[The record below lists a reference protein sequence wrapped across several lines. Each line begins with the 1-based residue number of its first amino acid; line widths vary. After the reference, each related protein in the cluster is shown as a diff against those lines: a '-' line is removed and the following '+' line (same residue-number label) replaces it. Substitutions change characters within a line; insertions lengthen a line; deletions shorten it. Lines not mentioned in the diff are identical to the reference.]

1 MAAAPPAAP
10 QGPRFEPPGGLSGA
24 SGNEDA
30 APRTEPEE
38 QPGEPSEPSASQ
50 CGSQIRS
57 PVSVGATEDL
67 KEEGSTSKDQEAAE
81 LEEKLPDQTEPTKE
95 EAVVRMTNYHIHQGG
110 GDIVMIQS
118 DHTGAV
124 DILSAELETADL
136 LGEQR
141 KAQPPPL
148 APPTTWTMGK
158 MKEFKTKM
166 GKEKNARMVVKR
178 GEVVTVRVP
187 THPDGKRL
195 CWEFATDDY
204 DIGFGVY
211 FDWTTVTST
220 AITVQVSESSDE
232 EDEEEEE
239 EIEGLAP
246 VGDVER
252 GSKSYL
258 RNRYGEIMPVYRRD
272 SHREVQAGSHD
283 YPEHLGGQ
291 EGVRETLTVE
301 QPELGAQ
308 ESGNQKTGWTTITFR
323 LLRGISSST
332 PARPFLVPEMTPS
345 PVLPADNVPLSQDLE
360 DPSAVKSQSSAIAAR
375 APRPGKKDFRPPLR
389 TLAVPRA
396 LESPSGKTE
405 PSEAWRKSPVCPKK
419 PRKVLFEPRASE
431 KDLDAEDLAVEELQG
446 SPSPRWRHA
455 MCLSD
460 PAMAVLVGGE
470 GVDQRSC
477 KDALWKLEV
486 DSDFWLP
493 VGLQQENAMPSCL
506 HGHTATYDPDTKRI
520 YVFGGI
526 KEDKDYSSIYILDTV
541 TWKWL
546 PVAAKGRMPM
556 LTYHSATI
564 YRKELFVFG
573 GTSHKTASQAVGPCS
588 NVLYVFNPE
597 HEIWYQPI
605 SEGEKPLPRFGHSA
619 TLLKNKLLIFG
630 GQRTSLYFSD
640 MHILDL
646 GFMEYTPVPFIA
658 GQPSARCFHAALAV
672 SDCKVLISGGC
683 NARGALQDAFV
694 FRLDTLSWSTVRHHD
709 LCSVPRAGHT
719 LLHLTSPHQMDVG
732 KENKDE
738 HNLHTVLV
746 FGGSNC
752 AGTFY
757 NSTIKIQLDIG

>member
-1 MAAAPPAAP
+1 MLPACRRPAAW
-10 QGPRFEPPGGLSGA
+10 GGLG
-24 SGNEDA
+24 
-30 APRTEPEE
+30 
-38 QPGEPSEPSASQ
+38 PGPGLGPSPGPSPSAGGGARQ
-50 CGSQIRS
+50 GGLAFYALWGLRERPRRLGSQSSKMGYQAWLPLPLPKQLVVFGLGDWSSYS
-57 PVSVGATEDL
+57 PDTSVAVDVLVAPGVGAQRVGTLGPTRRSLVWEGDWRTDIFMASL
-67 KEEGSTSKDQEAAE
+67 KEMDKGNCV
-81 LEEKLPDQTEPTKE
+81 KL
-95 EAVVRMTNYHIHQGG
+95 V
-110 GDIVMIQS
+110 
-118 DHTGAV
+118 
-124 DILSAELETADL
+124 
-136 LGEQR
+136 
-141 KAQPPPL
+141 
-148 APPTTWTMGK
+148 
-158 MKEFKTKM
+158 
-166 GKEKNARMVVKR
+166 
-178 GEVVTVRVP
+178 
-187 THPDGKRL
+187 
-195 CWEFATDDY
+195 
-204 DIGFGVY
+204 
-211 FDWTTVTST
+211 
-220 AITVQVSESSDE
+220 
-232 EDEEEEE
+232 
-239 EIEGLAP
+239 
-246 VGDVER
+246 
-252 GSKSYL
+252 
-258 RNRYGEIMPVYRRD
+258 
-272 SHREVQAGSHD
+272 
-283 YPEHLGGQ
+283 
-291 EGVRETLTVE
+291 LTVDG
-301 QPELGAQ
+301 Q
-308 ESGNQKTGWTTITFR
+308 

-345 PVLPADNVPLSQDLE
+345 PVLPADDVPLSQDPE

-396 LESPSGKTE
+396 LEPPSGKTE
-405 PSEAWRKSPVCPKK
+405 PSEAWRESPVCPKK

-470 GVDQRSC
+470 GVNQRSC

-541 TWKWL
+541 TWEWL

-573 GTSHKTASQAVGPCS
+573 GTSHKMASQAVGPCS

-619 TLLKNKLLIFG
+619 TLLKNRLLIFG

-694 FRLDTLSWSTVRHHD
+694 FRLD
-709 LCSVPRAGHT
+709 P
-719 LLHLTSPHQMDVG
+719 
-732 KENKDE
+732 
-738 HNLHTVLV
+738 
-746 FGGSNC
+746 
-752 AGTFY
+752 FY
-757 NSTIKIQLDIG
+757 FRYSFMEYSEPP